1 MTTSTLP
8 STLVKF
14 SCGCIG
20 LRSGVPD
27 PTRQFNSLGDY
38 IIVRCEGSDRHED
51 DGGFHFAFRERPT
64 IEVTPLTGQEALDLL
79 NKISP
84 LVFDG
89 FAWRRFTQ
97 DLRFSMERGSNQ

>member
-1 MTTSTLP
+1 MTD

-20 LRSGVPD
+20 VRSGVRNPKST
-27 PTRQFNSLGDY
+27 PSSRNTADY
-38 IIVRCEGSDRHED
+38 VIVRCEGSDRHED
-51 DGGFHFAFRERPT
+51 DGGLHFAYRDLSNKD
-64 IEVTPLTGQEALDLL
+64 VTPLSGQEALDLL
-79 NKISP
+79 NKLAP

>member
-1 MTTSTLP
+1 MTD

-20 LRSGVPD
+20 VRSGVD
-27 PTRQFNSLGDY
+27 PHTGSWDANSCGDY
-38 IIVRCEGSDRHED
+38 VIVRCEGSDRHED
-51 DGGFHFAFRERPT
+51 DGGLHFAYRDLSNKD
-64 IEVTPLTGQEALDLL
+64 VTPLSGQEALDLL
-79 NKISP
+79 NKLAP